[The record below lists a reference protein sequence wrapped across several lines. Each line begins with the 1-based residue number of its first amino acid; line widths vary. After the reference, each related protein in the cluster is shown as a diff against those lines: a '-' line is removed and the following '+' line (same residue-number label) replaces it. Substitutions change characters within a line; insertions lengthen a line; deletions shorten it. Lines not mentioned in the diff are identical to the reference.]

1 MQQSPEATESC
12 ENAGRDTPPSKN
24 ADRLVR
30 FTIYTHVLAVG
41 FCGLFSYWDRQ
52 RVMWEQFP
60 TVLLVV
66 IYPLFFWAIFSL
78 FLYPFIIAGLIVV
91 GRVRRADIA
100 KVLILEVVLVNAQL
114 FALLPAVQ

>member
-12 ENAGRDTPPSKN
+12 ENAGRDTPPPKN
-24 ADRLVR
+24 ADHIVR
-30 FTIYTHVLAVG
+30 FVIYTHVLAVG
-41 FCGLFSYWDRQ
+41 FCGLLSYLDRQ

-66 IYPLFFWAIFSL
+66 IYPFFIWAIFSV
-78 FLYPFIIAGLIVV
+78 FLYPLIIAGLIVV
-91 GRVRRADIA
+91 GRIPRADIT